1 MARMI
6 DQIRASKLPSNMMP
20 FAAKGALN
28 VSPAENIEILVHLA
42 KHNKVFGDLARMT
55 LAGWDE
61 KASLAAASDPQT
73 SREVLDYLISPDNL
87 RPKLL
92 PALLENPSVRESE
105 LAKFAISASPES
117 IAMML
122 RSPRIRA
129 AVWVL
134 DALKPNPYQKK
145 EQSAEIQLLMK
156 GGEVAARGD
165 EPTPEPTAETIV
177 EPTPAASIPATPA
190 PLAAPTSTPSPSQ
203 PVAPPLKA
211 NSTPAPVPAATAA
224 AEGSSPVA
232 ERGTTT
238 SEEDEAVAAYFFH
251 HATEIAADEG
261 KPFQAIGGIV
271 ELLGSDYFPV
281 SPAEEIV
288 SEPEP
293 EPEPAPAPEPVAA
306 DKPAELPKA
315 IVPKKP
321 PDAAKRVNTV
331 QKINALDV
339 KGRIQLALKGSKE
352 ERSILVRDGTKVVAL
367 AVLEAPKLSDG
378 EVEKFASQKN
388 VLEAVLRQIP
398 LKRRF
403 MKNYKVVR
411 NLVSNPRTPLDLGLG
426 LMKNLLSQD
435 LKNIAN
441 NKEISETIRKLA
453 MKMFQQKEEQANK
466 K

>member
-6 DQIRASKLPSNMMP
+6 DQIRASKLPSNMMQ
-20 FAAKGALN
+20 FAAKGALS
-28 VSPAENIEILVHLA
+28 VGPAENIEILVYLA

-61 KASLAAASDPQT
+61 KASVQAASDPNT
-73 SREVLDYLISPDNL
+73 PPEVLDYLISPDNL

-92 PALLENPSVRESE
+92 PALLDNPSVREKE

-117 IAMML
+117 IAAML
-122 RSPRIRA
+122 RSSRIRA

-134 DALKPNPYQKK
+134 DSLKANPYLKK
-145 EQSAEIQLLMK
+145 EQSAEIRLLLT
-156 GGEVAARGD
+156 GGEVADRGA
-165 EPTPEPTAETIV
+165 EPTAEPTAETIPQ
-177 EPTPAASIPATPA
+177 ETSEQIADPIAEQQAA
-190 PLAAPTSTPSPSQ
+190 
-203 PVAPPLKA
+203 PVAPDQA
-211 NSTPAPVPAATAA
+211 PAPAVVPPAGSGSGEERGGATA
-224 AEGSSPVA
+224 
-232 ERGTTT
+232 
-238 SEEDEAVAAYFFH
+238 EEEEAVAAYFFH
-251 HATEIAADEG
+251 HAADIAAEDG

-281 SPAEEIV
+281 SRQEV
-288 SEPEP
+288 VK
-293 EPEPAPAPEPVAA
+293 EPEPAPEPAAAGDAA
-306 DKPAELPKA
+306 DAPKTLVPA
-315 IVPKKP
+315 KKP
-321 PDAAKRVNTV
+321 DDVVKRVNTV

-352 ERSILVRDGTKVVAL
+352 ERSILIRDGTKVVAM

-378 EVEKFASQKN
+378 EVEKIASQKN

-426 LMKNLLSQD
+426 LMKNLLAAD
-435 LKNIAN
+435 LKNISN

-453 MKMFQQKEEQANK
+453 SKMFDQKMEKVNK

>member
-1 MARMI
+1 MASMI
-6 DQIRASKLPSNMMP
+6 DQIRASKLPSNMMQ

-28 VSPAENIEILVHLA
+28 VSPAENIEILVYLA
-42 KHNKVFGDLARMT
+42 KHNKVFGELARMT

-61 KASLAAASDPQT
+61 KASLSVASDPQ
-73 SREVLDYLISPDNL
+73 SPPEVLDYLVSPDNL

-105 LAKFAISASPES
+105 LSKFAISASAES
-117 IAMML
+117 IGMML
-122 RSPRIRA
+122 RSPRIRSA
-129 AVWVL
+129 LKVL
-134 DALKPNPYQKK
+134 DALKPNPYLKK
-145 EQSAEIQLLMK
+145 EQLDDIKSLLK
-156 GGEVAARGD
+156 AGEVAARGD
-165 EPTPEPTAETIV
+165 EPTPAAKPESIGPAMLVAEMQV
-177 EPTPAASIPATPA
+177 EPSEPVA
-190 PLAAPTSTPSPSQ
+190 PGAHAQVSAPTSQPASP
-203 PVAPPLKA
+203 PEE
-211 NSTPAPVPAATAA
+211 AA
-224 AEGSSPVA
+224 AAAPQSLNVPEASGPATESGA
-232 ERGTTT
+232 AT
-238 SEEDEAVAAYFFH
+238 SEEDEAIAAYFFH

-271 ELLGSDYFPV
+271 ELLGNDYFPV
-281 SPAEEIV
+281 SPAEEVV

-293 EPEPAPAPEPVAA
+293 EPEPAPVQKAA
-306 DKPAELPKA
+306 EAPKA
-315 IVPKKP
+315 VLPTKP
-321 PDAAKRVNTV
+321 PEATKRVNTV

-453 MKMFQQKEEQANK
+453 MKMFQQKEAQANK

>member
-1 MARMI
+1 MASMI
-6 DQIRASKLPSNMMP
+6 DQIRASKLPSNMMQ

-28 VSPAENIEILVHLA
+28 VSPAENIEILVYLA
-42 KHNKVFGDLARMT
+42 KHNKVFGELARMT

-61 KASLAAASDPQT
+61 KAALSGAPDPQ
-73 SREVLDYLISPDNL
+73 SPPEVLDYLVSPDNL

-105 LAKFAISASPES
+105 LSKFAISASAES
-117 IAMML
+117 IGMML
-122 RSPRIRA
+122 RSPRIRS
-129 AVWVL
+129 AVKVL
-134 DALKPNPYQKK
+134 DALKPNPYLKK
-145 EQSAEIQLLMK
+145 EQLDDIKSLLK
-156 GGEVAARGD
+156 AGEVAARGD
-165 EPTPEPTAETIV
+165 EPTPAAKPESIGPAMLVAERHV
-177 EPTPAASIPATPA
+177 EPSEPVA
-190 PLAAPTSTPSPSQ
+190 PGAHAQVSAPPSQ
-203 PVAPPLKA
+203 PASPPEE
-211 NSTPAPVPAATAA
+211 AA
-224 AEGSSPVA
+224 AAAPQSLNVPEASGPATESGA
-232 ERGTTT
+232 AT
-238 SEEDEAVAAYFFH
+238 SEEDEAIAAYFFH

-271 ELLGSDYFPV
+271 ELLGNDYFPV
-281 SPAEEIV
+281 SPAEEVV

-293 EPEPAPAPEPVAA
+293 EPEPAPVQKAA
-306 DKPAELPKA
+306 EAPKA
-315 IVPKKP
+315 VLPTKP
-321 PDAAKRVNTV
+321 PEATKRVNTV

-453 MKMFQQKEEQANK
+453 MKMFQQKEAQANK